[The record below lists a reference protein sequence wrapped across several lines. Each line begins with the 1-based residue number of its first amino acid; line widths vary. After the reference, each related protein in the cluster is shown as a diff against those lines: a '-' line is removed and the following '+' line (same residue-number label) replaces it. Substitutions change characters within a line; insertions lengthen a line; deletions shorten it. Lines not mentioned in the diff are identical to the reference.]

1 MKYEQALL
9 LTQFKQGSK
18 VEHECLISLIHI
30 VQLNPPALNL
40 FTLAFI
46 CFYLSLAISG
56 TKCGY
61 NVNFL
66 ILIGIDKYE
75 AWQVL
80 SYH

>member
-9 LTQFKQGSK
+9 RTQFKPGTK
-18 VEHECLISLIHI
+18 VNHECLISLIHI

-40 FTLAFI
+40 LILALP
-46 CFYLSLAISG
+46 CVYLSLAISG

-66 ILIGIDKYE
+66 
-75 AWQVL
+75 VL
-80 SYH
+80 NCY